1 MGAAIVRGW
10 IWHVCVCLIQLSL
23 CSLVMGALW
32 LPIDAKLWPD
42 YWTLTFS
49 VCIGDIVAIVTL

>member
-23 CSLVMGALW
+23 SSLVMGDFW
-32 LPIDAKLWPD
+32 LPIDAKLW
-42 YWTLTFS
+42 FS
-49 VCIGDIVAIVTL
+49 VCIGDIVAVVTS